1 MATEQQSPADT
12 AVVPKRPAAPTS
24 APAQAADDSVDF
36 DDVLPHLGE
45 FGRYQKMLFLLLA
58 PFMFFVAFVYFSQIF
73 ITLTPDHWCRVP
85 GLEFLT
91 PEER

>member
-1 MATEQQSPADT
+1 MATEQQSPA
-12 AVVPKRPAAPTS
+12 AVGPKKASAPAAPD
-24 APAQAADDSVDF
+24 AAESVDF

-73 ITLTPDHWCRVP
+73 ITLTPDHWCYVP

>member
-1 MATEQQSPADT
+1 MATEQQSPATT
-12 AVVPKRPAAPTS
+12 AVVPKRSTAVT
-24 APAQAADDSVDF
+24 APAEAADNSVDF
-36 DDVLPHLGE
+36 DDMLPHLGE